1 MKKLLPFIFLAL
13 LQSCASTYH
22 PIKPAK
28 VKHSMYESQDKVDLA
43 YKYDVMGEYGNGKY
57 VRRAKRKGF
66 QIVAYKLSNNSND
79 TLVLGK
85 DVVFVSD
92 SNKRI
97 LVSNELY
104 ASNPVKQYGIGF
116 LPYMS
121 GSWLFLFTGIEK
133 NNSGQITSYK
143 YKIPIGVIIG
153 LPITLGNMI
162 VANFNNTAFK
172 DNMRL
177 NDMNGKAIPPKSSID
192 GILVFKSEE
201 QVLLKPSLR
210 RLK

>member
-1 MKKLLPFIFLAL
+1 MKKLLPLIILAF
-13 LQSCASTYH
+13 LQSCASAYH
-22 PIKPAK
+22 PVYPKN
-28 VKHSMYESQDKVDLA
+28 VKYSMHESKDKIDFS
-43 YKYDVMGEYGNGKY
+43 YKYNVLGENGNGKY
-57 VRRAKRKGF
+57 VRRAKRNGF
-66 QIVAYKLSNNSND
+66 QIVAYKLTNNTND

-85 DVVFVSD
+85 DLVFVDD

-104 ASNPVKQYGIGF
+104 TAEPVKQYGIGF
-116 LPYMS
+116 LPYMA
-121 GSWLFLFTGIEK
+121 GSWIFLFTGIKTNYYGEV
-133 NNSGQITSYK
+133 TSYK

-177 NDMNGKAIPPKSSID
+177 NDMNGKAILPQKSIE
-192 GILVFKSEE
+192 GILVFKSQE
-201 QVLLKPSLR
+201 QVLLKPSL
-210 RLK
+210 KKEN